1 MALLEV
7 FADVSCPFA
16 HAGLRRFVDERVARG
31 LSEPV
36 LAVRAWPLELVNGRP
51 MTGASLVEKIASLRE
66 QVAPGRFAGFD
77 PATFPTTTLPALAG
91 EAAARRHS
99 DGTGEWFSLT
109 IREALFEHG
118 ADVGDPQMIDA
129 LLAEAGA
136 GPVLPAD
143 SDAVL
148 ASHREG
154 LARNVK
160 GSPHFFVGTEGYF
173 CPSLDISHDEE
184 GYDISFDL
192 EGFATF
198 IEAALAP
205 AA

>member
-16 HAGLRRFVDERVARG
+16 HAGLRRFVDERAARG
-31 LSEPV
+31 LSDPV
-36 LAVRAWPLELVNGRP
+36 LAVRAWPLEVVNGKP
-51 MTGASLVEKIASLRE
+51 MTGESLVGKIASLRE
-66 QVAPGRFAGFD
+66 QVTPGRFAEFD
-77 PATFPTTTLPALAG
+77 PSTFPTTTLPAMAG
-91 EAAARRHS
+91 EVAARRHS
-99 DGTGEWFSLT
+99 DETGEWFSLAV
-109 IREALFEHG
+109 REALFEHG
-118 ADVGDPQMIDA
+118 RDVGDPTVIASM
-129 LLAEAGA
+129 LKEGGA
-136 GPVLPAD
+136 GPVLTAD

-154 LARNVK
+154 VARNVK
-160 GSPHFFVGTEGYF
+160 GSPHFFVGTEGFF
-173 CPSLDISHDEE
+173 CPSLDISHDDE

-198 IEAALAP
+198 LDAALDP

>member
-1 MALLEV
+1 M
-7 FADVSCPFA
+7 
-16 HAGLRRFVDERVARG
+16 
-31 LSEPV
+31 
-36 LAVRAWPLELVNGRP
+36 LAVRAWPLELVNGQAL
-51 MTGASLVEKIASLRE
+51 TGASLVEKIRSLRE

-77 PATFPTTTLPALAG
+77 PAAFPTTTLPAMAG
-91 EAAARRHS
+91 EVAARRHS
-99 DGTGEWFSLT
+99 DETGERFSLA

-118 ADVGDPQMIDA
+118 LDVGD
-129 LLAEAGA
+129 LAVVETVLEEAGA
-136 GPVLPAD
+136 GPILPAD

-154 LARNVK
+154 LARNVQ
-160 GSPHFFVGTEGYF
+160 GSPHFFIGTNGFF
-173 CPSLDISHDEE
+173 CPSLDISHDDE

-198 IEAALAP
+198 LEAALHP